1 MDNIFFGESKD
12 DEDPIPFFDLDEEIR
27 KLIDSTSTH
36 REKVIEVEVKYQTKH
51 HEISAKILA
60 LREQLDSLHTK
71 QYEECK
77 KLKDQY
83 NEDMDR
89 LNALR
94 RQKAEEEAN
103 QAYEK
108 NSILIKEICDDFA
121 AWNAA
126 REYQIEDV
134 VRIVHQYLIGS
145 TGVMNANEMSL
156 GKTVESNNFS
166 VIIRILFD
174 EAQ

>member
-1 MDNIFFGESKD
+1 
-12 DEDPIPFFDLDEEIR
+12 
-27 KLIDSTSTH
+27 
-36 REKVIEVEVKYQTKH
+36 
-51 HEISAKILA
+51 
-60 LREQLDSLHTK
+60 
-71 QYEECK
+71 
-77 KLKDQY
+77 
-83 NEDMDR
+83 MDR

-108 NSILIKEICDDFA
+108 TALLIKEICDDFA

-156 GKTVESNNFS
+156 GKTFESI
-166 VIIRILFD
+166 VALYIIRILFEQKHNRKPRMLWLTKASIVETGGTKN
-174 EAQ
+174 EATRWDPSLKMFPLRGSDNKPAREMVFKMSEVGWLMYFDQL